1 MYELVKTKHSQKPEL
16 GTEVPLKKTHPT
28 WPTVTSTAL
37 ELAIV
42 APPNKQRIP
51 SFL

>member
-1 MYELVKTKHSQKPEL
+1 MFELVKTKHSQKPEL
-16 GTEVPLKKTHPT
+16 GTEESLKTHPT

>member
-1 MYELVKTKHSQKPEL
+1 MFELVKTKHSQKPEL
-16 GTEVPLKKTHPT
+16 GTEVSLKTPT